1 MKKLS
6 FFSYITMIFALL
18 SFTGATFAWFT
29 NNAVVDTTR
38 LTASAISEAATL
50 LISNTPEGGFVTAEG
65 VAIAPVSDCELLL
78 PVSTSDLTAFYN
90 MKGMNPVLEK
100 DESKLFHGR
109 VYLTASSQN
118 PIQNL
123 EIWLDGADSVVTNA
137 TGDILNAS
145 RLGLKIENGPVRIF
159 YLSDEHNAEENQI
172 YNTFIGGEL
181 QQSDSIVIG
190 SLDSVMP
197 DPSIPLSH
205 CSITREG
212 NRVFKGTEPIGRI
225 DLGEVYAVDV
235 YFWLEGCDPDC
246 SDHISFENLDLTL
259 RFYGVVGEEAE

>member
-6 FFSYITMIFALL
+6 FFSYITMLFALL
-18 SFTGATFAWFT
+18 SFTGATYAWFT

-38 LTASAISEAATL
+38 ITASALSEAATL
-50 LISNTPEGGFVTAEG
+50 LISNSPNGGFTTANG
-65 VAIAPVSDCELLL
+65 VSIAPVSDCELLL
-78 PVSTSDLTAFYN
+78 PVSTPNLVEFYG
-90 MKGMNPVLEK
+90 MKGANPVLEK
-100 DESKLFHGR
+100 DESKLYHGR

-123 EIWLDGADSVVTNA
+123 EIWLDGADAVVTNA

-145 RLGLKIENGPVRIF
+145 RLGLKVENGPARIF
-159 YLSDEHNAEENQI
+159 YLSESHNAEDDQI
-172 YNTFIGGEL
+172 YNTYIGGEL
-181 QQSDSIVIG
+181 QQSGSIVVG
-190 SLDSVMP
+190 SVDSVVP
-197 DPSIPLSH
+197 DPSIPLST
-205 CSITREG
+205 CAITREG
-212 NRVFKGTEPIGRI
+212 SRVVKGSEPIGKI
-225 DLGEVYAVDV
+225 NLGEVYAVDV